1 MGKMNKLIFIILII
15 FSLHKSNAQWAIMS
29 GEADSLVLMGADL
42 IYNCKFD
49 SAHAVFVQVIKK
61 YPDHP
66 AGYFLDGMVDWWRIT
81 VHRNVDAYQDQFLK
95 KMDLIIDKCDELLEE
110 NPSDLTALFFKGG
123 ALGYRGRFYARDKQ
137 WFSAAVD
144 GKAGLDIMLECH
156 KRAPG
161 NHDIMLGSGIYNYFA
176 GAIPEKYPMVKPLMY
191 FLPDGDKRL
200 GLFQLKASAKKARY
214 TSVEAR
220 VALLQSYYNFEHDYR
235 ESLIW
240 AKDLH
245 EDYPANPYF
254 HRYLARCYNRLG
266 RWNEIESHWR
276 EIVTR
281 SIKRWEGYNN
291 KTASEGLY
299 YVGLALQRK
308 RKYAGAMKYFKKC
321 IELYEYMGEDES
333 SFYLSA
339 QLKLGLTYDK
349 MGKRELAKKQYNIV
363 LDLDDYNG
371 NHHRAEKYLEKAYK

>member
-1 MGKMNKLIFIILII
+1 
-15 FSLHKSNAQWAIMS
+15 MS
-29 GEADSLVLMGADL
+29 VEADSLVLIGADL

-49 SAHAVFVQVIKK
+49 SAHAVFEQVIKK

-95 KMDLIIDKCDELLEE
+95 KMDLIIEKCDELLEE
-110 NPSDLTALFFKGG
+110 NPADLTALFFKGG
-123 ALGYRGRFYARDKQ
+123 AYGYRGRFYARDKQ
-137 WFSAAVD
+137 WISAAVD

-200 GLFQLKASAKKARY
+200 GLFQLRASAKKARY

-220 VALLQSYYNFEHDYR
+220 VALLQSYYNFEHDYHQA
-235 ESLIW
+235 LIW
-240 AKDLH
+240 AKGLH
-245 EDYPANPYF
+245 QDYPANPYF

-266 RWNEIESHWR
+266 RWKEIESHWR

-281 SIKRWEGYNN
+281 SIDRWEGYNN

-299 YVGLALQRK
+299 YVGLSLQRK
-308 RKYAGAMKYFKKC
+308 RGYAGAVKYFKKC

-349 MGKRELAKKQYNIV
+349 LGERELAKKQYKIV

-371 NHHRAEKYLEKAYK
+371 NHDRAEKYLEKAYK